1 MAYTDSITL
10 TSSALA
16 SAAENEIGSINIAQ
30 GVSYTFTQ
38 IWGGHDNGG
47 GGTMRFICDVLPQAN
62 FNYVMNAQTSSFIG
76 NEIPTPVNW
85 SIRGPALVTA
95 YMTPDSAV
103 AGDAKIS
110 LQYINSEGAT
120 N

>member
-10 TSSALA
+10 TSAALA
-16 SAAENEIGSINIAQ
+16 SAAENEIGSVNIAAGTQ
-30 GVSYTFTQ
+30 YTFTQ
-38 IWGGHDNGG
+38 IWGGHANGG
-47 GGTMRFICDVLPQAN
+47 GGTLRFTCNVLPQAN
-62 FNYVMNAQTSSFIG
+62 FNYVMNSQTSAFIA
-76 NEIPTPVNW
+76 NESPTDVNW
-85 SIRGPALVTA
+85 SIRGPALVTCF
-95 YMTPDSAV
+95 MTPESAV